1 MFKGFRSLITAA
13 LGVVAILGTSPAFA
27 VSSSTSTVPKVA
39 AATPTDAGQNGK
51 TSDRTPGNPAPD
63 RTPNA
68 STSGAVGTDAG
79 KTEGGTSDR
88 TPSRHYHAK
97 TVTGH

>member
-1 MFKGFRSLITAA
+1 MFKNFRTIVAGT
-13 LGVVAILGTSPAFA
+13 LGIATVFATSPAFA
-27 VSSSTSTVPKVA
+27 DPSSTSTAPRADGV
-39 AATPTDAGQNGK
+39 TPTDAGQNGK

-79 KTEGGTSDR
+79 KTESGTSDR
-88 TPSRHYHAK
+88 TPSHNDQK
-97 TVTGH
+97 STGR